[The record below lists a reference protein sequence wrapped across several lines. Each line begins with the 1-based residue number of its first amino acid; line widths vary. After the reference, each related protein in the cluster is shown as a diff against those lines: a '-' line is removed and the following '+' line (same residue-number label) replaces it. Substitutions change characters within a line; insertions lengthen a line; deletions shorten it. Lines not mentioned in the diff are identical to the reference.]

1 MSVCRARA
9 ANKGPASVLVSGTP
23 ALQSHVIVLRVSP
36 VVPGSRAEGGTY
48 LLPQVGRPTRTE
60 TTVPGDKPYPLFFP
74 VLHGMFVPRISDPHR
89 SITKGRE
96 AAVSHGSRLVPWCG
110 QKLLRALGGE

>member
-36 VVPGSRAEGGTY
+36 AVPGSRAEGGTY
-48 LLPQVGRPTRTE
+48 LLPQVGRPTHTE
-60 TTVPGDKPYPLFFP
+60 TTVPGDKPYPLFSQCCMEC
-74 VLHGMFVPRISDPHR
+74 LYLGLATHTEASPR
-89 SITKGRE
+89 E
-96 AAVSHGSRLVPWCG
+96 E
-110 QKLLRALGGE
+110 KLLSHTGAGWSRGAGRSF